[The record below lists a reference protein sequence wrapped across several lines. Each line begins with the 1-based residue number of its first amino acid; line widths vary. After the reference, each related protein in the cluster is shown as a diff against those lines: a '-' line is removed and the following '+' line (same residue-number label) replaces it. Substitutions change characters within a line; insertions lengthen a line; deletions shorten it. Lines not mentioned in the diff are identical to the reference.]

1 MWRCRWPT
9 HALTLLAGAF
19 VWHAAPASAFECP
32 QAHDRSSAGVI
43 AESPEAIDDL
53 GNLLASGDMENR
65 VEVVARDLKQ
75 RYPDAD
81 KTDLTNYMVA
91 AYCEAIVQED
101 MSDVEKSQRL
111 SDFGDRVWQI
121 YSDQGL

>member
-1 MWRCRWPT
+1 MLQCRWT
-9 HALTLLAGAF
+9 HALTLVAGVLAS
-19 VWHAAPASAFECP
+19 HAMPASAFECP
-32 QAHDRSSAGVI
+32 EAHDRSSAGII

-65 VEVVARDLKQ
+65 VEVVARELKQ

-91 AYCEAIVQED
+91 AYCKAIVQEA
-101 MSDVEKSQRL
+101 MSDVERSQRL
-111 SDFGDRVWQI
+111 SDLGDRVWQI
-121 YSDQGL
+121 YTDQGL